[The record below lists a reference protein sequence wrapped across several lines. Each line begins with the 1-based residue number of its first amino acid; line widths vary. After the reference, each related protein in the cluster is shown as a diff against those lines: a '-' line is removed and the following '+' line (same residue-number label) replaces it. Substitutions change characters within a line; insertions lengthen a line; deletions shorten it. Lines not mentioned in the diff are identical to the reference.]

1 MTEPSQPE
9 VWLRGPLPDVLA
21 ELQPVAH
28 SLLQVREEIA
38 DVASLSPEKL
48 WARPGGA
55 ASIGFHLAHLAGS
68 LDRLLTYARGDTLN
82 AAQRAALSAEAREDT
97 SHQAALL
104 VDGALDALDR
114 ALAQVRAT
122 PLCMLDEVRAVGRAR
137 LPSTVLGLLFHAAE
151 HAQRHSAQ
159 IITMTKVT

>member
-1 MTEPSQPE
+1 MNDPE
-9 VWLRGPLPDVLA
+9 VWLRGPLPDIIP

-38 DVASLSPEKL
+38 AAALLAPGQL

-68 LDRLLTYARGDTLN
+68 LDRLLTYARGNALS
-82 AAQRAALSAEAREDT
+82 AAQRAALAAEGTEDT
-97 SHQAALL
+97 SSTA
-104 VDGALDALDR
+104 DALVGAARGAIDR
-114 ALAQVRAT
+114 ALAQVRGT
-122 PLCMLDEVRAVGRAR
+122 PLCTLDETREVGRAR

-159 IITMTKVT
+159 IITTLKVIR